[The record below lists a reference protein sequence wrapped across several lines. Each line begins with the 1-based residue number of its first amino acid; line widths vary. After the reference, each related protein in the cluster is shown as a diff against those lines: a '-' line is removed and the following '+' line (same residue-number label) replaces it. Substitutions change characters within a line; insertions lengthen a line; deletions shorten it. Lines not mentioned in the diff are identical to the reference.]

1 MQRYGLSV
9 RAERDLNEIIAYLI
23 DEAGPATARKILREI
38 REAIRLLAAYPGP
51 GRYRTDITD
60 RPLRFWLVR
69 SYLIIYD
76 PRPKPSEIVR
86 IVHGSRD
93 VGGLLQH

>member
-1 MQRYGLSV
+1 MKKYGLAV
-9 RAERDLNEIIAYLI
+9 RAERDLNQIIAYLI
-23 DEAGPATARKILREI
+23 DEAGPATARKILHEI
-38 REAIRLLAAYPGP
+38 REGIRLLSAYPGL
-51 GRYRTDITD
+51 GHLRTDITN

-76 PRPKPSEIVR
+76 PRPRPIEIVR

-93 VGGLLQH
+93 VGRLLQY